1 MASTSVPQ
9 DTASRKYTDKQ
20 KSMLVHCLIKNKPIG
35 GEGDGKMEKKM
46 ETCYTAVADS
56 FNQLNAELLQTGHL
70 TTSKRSPPRF
80 VRPKFCKAF
89 FGECLKRHNK
99 LALEKGVNR
108 HIQAGETGQAAD
120 GQPANV
126 NQAIEEADKVWS
138 EFWAFH
144 AAFGTLQRLR
154 NDVFCETLREL
165 ATKWGMPHCSISVLC
180 IHPVL
185 NALHKVLV
193 IDRVTKT
200 VRFPRETNDLKAVL
214 EGFRRK
220 FRLPGVAGAID
231 GTMIMI
237 KAGLYRYRYYIVFHI
252 PHAPYGAKCPVW
264 GITAFSACFLLKS
277 PSSH

>member
-80 VRPKFCKAF
+80 VTPKFCKAF

-138 EFWAFH
+138 DFGAFH

-154 NDVFCETLREL
+154 NDVFCETLSPMPRPGARSDVPPQQQPQQAQEL
-165 ATKWGMPHCSISVLC
+165 FQCPDLALPIPC
-180 IHPVL
+180 IFHPVAECASQGSHCL
-185 NALHKVLV
+185 GLQCCCWGL
-193 IDRVTKT
+193 
-200 VRFPRETNDLKAVL
+200 
-214 EGFRRK
+214 
-220 FRLPGVAGAID
+220 LP
-231 GTMIMI
+231 
-237 KAGLYRYRYYIVFHI
+237 
-252 PHAPYGAKCPVW
+252 
-264 GITAFSACFLLKS
+264 
-277 PSSH
+277 